1 MPKVAN
7 KRFKYTAK
15 GMKAAKAYAK
25 KTGSK
30 VFDIL
35 DSFSF
40 FLHGVQVFFHRVTT

>member
-7 KRFKYTAK
+7 KKFKYTAK

-30 VFDIL
+30 VK
-35 DSFSF
+35 SS
-40 FLHGVQVFFHRVTT
+40 RNKKYRP